1 MSFIWPLVIRG
12 LTLLGVL
19 VTVLFLLGI
28 SLGATGFSDKLL
40 QAQVGEEVRGLRV
53 TLAQTV
59 RDPEELESILEVQK
73 ADIERFYGLDQPWYM
88 RLPKSIGRV
97 LVLDLGEARTLR
109 SSSGSSRVS
118 DIILERLPNTA
129 LLLTTSG
136 LITAVFGILVGTKLA
151 TRIGSRLDRGFALFS
166 AISFA
171 VPAWWFGIMMILL
184 FAFQFKLLPPGGM
197 YSTPPPEEAL
207 FRLFDLIKHAILPVV
222 TLVLVTIGP
231 YLYTV
236 RTLTMT
242 VAVEDHVFVARAKG
256 LEEGKVIRRHI
267 LRVAAPP
274 IMTGLILGLTSS
286 LGGSILVETVFNW
299 QGMGRLYFDSVAG
312 TPDEA
317 IIVGLTFM
325 FTALYILA
333 RFVLE
338 ILYLILDPRVRYGS

>member
-1 MSFIWPLVIRG
+1 M
-12 LTLLGVL
+12 
-19 VTVLFLLGI
+19 
-28 SLGATGFSDKLL
+28 
-40 QAQVGEEVRGLRV
+40 
-53 TLAQTV
+53 
-59 RDPEELESILEVQK
+59 
-73 ADIERFYGLDQPWYM
+73 
-88 RLPKSIGRV
+88 
-97 LVLDLGEARTLR
+97 
-109 SSSGSSRVS
+109 
-118 DIILERLPNTA
+118 
-129 LLLTTSG
+129 
-136 LITAVFGILVGTKLA
+136 
-151 TRIGSRLDRGFALFS
+151 
-166 AISFA
+166 
-171 VPAWWFGIMMILL
+171 
-184 FAFQFKLLPPGGM
+184 FAFQFKLLPAGGM

-207 FRLFDLIKHAILPVV
+207 LRVLDLIKHAFLPVI

-256 LEEGKVIRRHI
+256 LSEGKVIRRHI

-325 FTALYILA
+325 FTVLYILA
-333 RFVLE
+333 RFALE